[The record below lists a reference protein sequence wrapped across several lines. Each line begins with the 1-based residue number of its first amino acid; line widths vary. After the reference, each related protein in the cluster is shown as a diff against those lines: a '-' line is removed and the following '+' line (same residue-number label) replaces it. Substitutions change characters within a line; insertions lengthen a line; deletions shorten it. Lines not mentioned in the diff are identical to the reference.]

1 MFEVVAVLELGPSIV
16 TGLVTRD
23 VGGAATVLEDN
34 EELVAPLVNVLVVEV
49 AVKVSE
55 N

>member
-1 MFEVVAVLELGPSIV
+1 MVV
-16 TGLVTRD
+16 GLVTRD
-23 VGGAATVLEDN
+23 VSGAATVLEDN
-34 EELVAPLVNVLVVEV
+34 EELVGPLVKVLVV